1 MIKRPV
7 FFFSTKKKT
16 GDKFR
21 MLGAVFM
28 VSLLVVIGI
37 TSCKQAEEE
46 TVSGKIPVS
55 RKSVIVKTERLM
67 GFTGK
72 STAKQL
78 EWEQKVI
85 GMPSA
90 DRMMVNHRIMTAK
103 PHHAGSE
110 ANMET
115 AEYYADRLREFGFDE
130 VIMNHYDAL
139 LPRPVTLEISMIAPE
154 SYRLKLDEPPIPEDP
169 DSYQEGILPPHS
181 AYSPDGEV
189 TGEVVYVN
197 YGIPSDYEVLD
208 SMGISVE
215 GKIVIARYGRSW
227 RGIKSTVAA
236 EHSAIGCLIY
246 SDPADDGFVRGDVIP
261 DGKWR
266 PEFGVQGGAV
276 GDETGPGGNPGDPQT
291 PMWPSTKG
299 AKRIPLDEMSIVQK
313 IPVHPISYGD
323 ALPILRNLGGK
334 VVPEEW
340 QGGLDISYR
349 FGPGPAR
356 VHMNLKFDWSIHPI
370 VNVIGI
376 LKGSAEPEKIVMAG
390 GHRDAWIFGGR
401 DPISGAVSLLES
413 ARIIAELAREGNR
426 PKRSIAIASWDAE
439 EYSLI
444 GSTEYGEEFA
454 DELQGNMVV
463 YLNRESYTSGNFGAS
478 GVPSLQPF
486 TNQVAQAVQM
496 PDERESVYESW
507 LQRAREGRVMDYD
520 GNRHVRLGTLGSGSD
535 YTVFINHLGIPSMN
549 LGFSSGN
556 GIYHSRYDSHW
567 FYTTFGDPGFK
578 YGKKLSELVA
588 IYLLRLAQSD
598 VLPFDYACTAD
609 VIDRNLDELEGELGK
624 SGLAENV
631 DLSPLRKANDQ
642 LKAAAILL
650 NGEIGRITA
659 MEESQ
664 LQKYKMQ
671 IKELNDLLLATE
683 LAFLYADGLPGR
695 PWYRHQLYAPGSYT
709 GYSAKTLPGVREAIE
724 KRNAEETME
733 AALALEECLKKARSI
748 LMDAILIAAGSIK

>member
-7 FFFSTKKKT
+7 IYFNTKKKT

-21 MLGAVFM
+21 MLGAVFV
-28 VSLLVVIGI
+28 VSLLLVMGI

-46 TVSGKIPVS
+46 AVSGKIPVS
-55 RKSVIVKTERLM
+55 GESVIGKTERLM
-67 GFTGK
+67 GFTGE
-72 STAKQL
+72 STVKQL

-90 DRMMVNHRIMTAK
+90 DRMMVNHRTMTAK

-115 AEYYADRLREFGFDE
+115 AEYYAERLREFGFDE
-130 VIMNHYDAL
+130 VIMNHYEAL

-154 SYRLKLDEPPIPEDP
+154 TYQLMLDEPPIQEDP

-181 AYSPDGEV
+181 AYSPDGDV

-215 GKIVIARYGRSW
+215 GKIVISRYGRSW
-227 RGIKSTVAA
+227 RGIKPKVAA
-236 EHSAIGCLIY
+236 EHGAIGCLIY

-261 DGKWR
+261 EGKWR

-276 GDETGPGGNPGDPQT
+276 GDEAGYSGDPQT

-299 AKRIPLDEMSIVQK
+299 AKRLPLNELAYIQK

-334 VVPEEW
+334 VVPKDW

-356 VHMNLKFDWSIHPI
+356 VHMNLKFDWSIYPI

-376 LKGSAEPEKIVMAG
+376 LKGSEEPEKIVMAG
-390 GHRDAWIFGGR
+390 GHRDAWMFGGR

-413 ARIIAELAREGNR
+413 ARAIAELVKEGNR

-439 EYSLI
+439 EYALI

-454 DELQGNMVV
+454 DKLQGNMVV

-496 PDERESVYESW
+496 PDDKESVYESW
-507 LQRAREGRVMDYD
+507 LQSAREGRVMDYD
-520 GNRHVRLGTLGSGSD
+520 GNMHVRLGTLGSGSD
-535 YTVFINHLGIPSMN
+535 YAVFIDHLGIPSMN

-567 FYTTFGDPGFK
+567 FYTTFGDPGFE

-598 VLPFDYACTAD
+598 VLPFDYACTAE
-609 VIDRNLDELEGELGK
+609 VIDSNLDQLEEELEKNSME
-624 SGLAENV
+624 EDV
-631 DLSPLRKANDQ
+631 DLYPLRKANAQ
-642 LKAAAILL
+642 LNAAAILL
-650 NGEIGRITA
+650 NEEIDRITA
-659 MEESQ
+659 MGESQ
-664 LQKYKMQ
+664 LSNH
-671 IKELNDLLLATE
+671 KEQLQRLNNLLLATE
-683 LAFLYADGLPGR
+683 LAFIHSDGLPGR

-724 KRNAEETME
+724 KRNSEEARE

>member
-1 MIKRPV
+1 MIEWQLIFFNKKR
-7 FFFSTKKKT
+7 KT
-16 GDKFR
+16 GKEFR
-21 MLGAVFM
+21 ILGVVFLAF
-28 VSLLVVIGI
+28 LLVAMGI
-37 TSCKQAEEE
+37 SACKKAEEE
-46 TVSGKIPVS
+46 TVSSKSPVS
-55 RKSVIVKTERLM
+55 KESVIGKTERLM
-67 GFTGK
+67 GFTGE
-72 STAKQL
+72 STAEQL
-78 EWEQKVI
+78 ALEQKVI

-90 DRMMVNHRIMTAK
+90 DRMMVNHRAMTAK

-110 ANMET
+110 ANFET
-115 AEYYADRLREFGFDE
+115 AEYYAERLREYGFDE
-130 VIMNHYDAL
+130 VIMNHYEAL

-154 SYRLKLDEPPIPEDP
+154 TYQLKLDEPPIPEDP

-181 AYSPDGEV
+181 AYSPDGDV

-197 YGIPSDYEVLD
+197 YGIPADYEVLD

-227 RGIKSTVAA
+227 RGIKPKVAA
-236 EHSAIGCLIY
+236 EHGAIGCLIY

-261 DGKWR
+261 EGKWR

-276 GDETGPGGNPGDPQT
+276 GDEAGYSGDPQT

-299 AKRIPLDEMSIVQK
+299 AKRLPLNELAYIQK

-323 ALPILRNLGGK
+323 ALPILLNLGGK
-334 VVPEEW
+334 VVPKDW
-340 QGGLDISYR
+340 QGGLDISYH
-349 FGPGPAR
+349 FGPGSAR

-376 LKGSAEPEKIVMAG
+376 LKGSEEPEKIVMAG

-401 DPISGAVSLLES
+401 DPISGAVSMLES
-413 ARIIAELAREGNR
+413 ARVVAELVREGNR

-439 EYSLI
+439 EYALI
-444 GSTEYGEEFA
+444 GSTEYCEEFA

-486 TNQVAQAVQM
+486 TNQVTRAIQM
-496 PDERESVYESW
+496 PDDKESVYESW
-507 LQRAREGRVMDYD
+507 LQSAREGRVMDYE
-520 GNRHVRLGTLGSGSD
+520 GNKHVRLGTLGSGSD
-535 YTVFINHLGIPSMN
+535 YTAFINHLGIPSMN

-609 VIDRNLDELEGELGK
+609 VIDRNLDQLEEELEK
-624 SGLAENV
+624 SGLAENA
-631 DLSPLRKANDQ
+631 DLSPLREANAQ

-664 LQKYKMQ
+664 LQKYKIQ
-671 IKELNDLLLATE
+671 LKELNDLLLATE
-683 LAFLYADGLPGR
+683 LSFLYADGLPGR

-724 KRNAEETME
+724 KRNAEEAKE
-733 AALALEECLKKARSI
+733 AAQALEECLKKARST
-748 LMDAILIAAGSIK
+748 LMDAILLSAGSIK